1 MIKGHTQNEGDNV
14 HSVIEKKV
22 KSILKSGPIYT
33 PPEYVG
39 IIRSAKVTGRPYKVR
54 EMCHSDFIDWVK
66 VTEEIGKNFTKIS
79 KEDEEKLTKSKDA
92 TPPENNTEEKDSH
105 PDKIKMCDIKVLKVV
120 KNEPCVLFVKTSYEQ
135 KEFLKIEVAKQ
146 GKKRYLRKELKLSK
160 KEKST
165 KKKN

>member
-1 MIKGHTQNEGDNV
+1 M
-14 HSVIEKKV
+14 
-22 KSILKSGPIYT
+22 
-33 PPEYVG
+33 
-39 IIRSAKVTGRPYKVR
+39 
-54 EMCHSDFIDWVK
+54 K

-79 KEDEEKLTKSKDA
+79 KEDEEKLTKTKDA

-146 GKKRYLRKELKLSK
+146 GKKVPKERNKVVK
-160 KEKST
+160 KGK
-165 KKKN
+165 KVQKKN